1 MIYYDLTKSEFVV
14 RYDEFEFYFSS
25 QFYKNK
31 FLEMHIDYVRDET
44 LKLASRFKC
53 GIYADSLLLLE
64 LYKKI
69 EKRGFYVKYNGIV
82 INNNYYI
89 NCKLDETW
97 LEFDSERGEYTND

>member
-1 MIYYDLTKSEFVV
+1 MIYYDLTKSEFVI

-31 FLEMHIDYVRDET
+31 FQEMYIDYVRDET
-44 LKLASRFKC
+44 LKLESRFKC
-53 GIYADSLLLLE
+53 RIFADSLLLLE

-82 INNNYYI
+82 INRDYII
-89 NCKLDETW
+89 NCKLGEDG
-97 LEFDSERGEYTND
+97 LEYTND

>member
-14 RYDEFEFYFSS
+14 RYDDFEFYFSS

-31 FLEMHIDYVRDET
+31 FLESHIDYVRDER
-44 LKLASRFKC
+44 LKLESRFKC

-69 EKRGFYVKYNGIV
+69 EKRGFYVKYNGMV
-82 INNNYYI
+82 INKDYII
-89 NCKLDETW
+89 NCKLG
-97 LEFDSERGEYTND
+97 EFGLEYTND

>member
-82 INNNYYI
+82 INSNYYI

-97 LEFDSERGEYTND
+97 LDLDADRNDFTND